1 MLERDVS
8 PPSLLAGALRCQSMV
23 LILLCLGSPS
33 SPRSWRMDLAVLRED
48 LNLSWGWQRPGDKSL
63 CAWGDQTPL
72 SQHLFG
78 WHRDLCCELLATVML
93 HSVEGVWN
101 FWCSLPWTLPR
112 RSPPDGRKALNPAR
126 IPAACNWSRGKT
138 RGTKELGEF
147 IEGNFENSTL
157 NLSTQTSSLTALGC
171 RSCRS
176 LTKEETNARHPAHPS
191 CWFEGKK
198 SILWTASSLIHFQL
212 MGKNSWN
219 SLKSAARVV
228 WASLKSQWEELNY
241 T

>member
-8 PPSLLAGALRCQSMV
+8 PPSLLAGALRCQFKV

-78 WHRDLCCELLATVML
+78 WHRDLCCELLATVVL

-101 FWCSLPWTLPR
+101 FLVFTSMDTAQEEPPR
-112 RSPPDGRKALNPAR
+112 
-126 IPAACNWSRGKT
+126 W
-138 RGTKELGEF
+138 E
-147 IEGNFENSTL
+147 EGSESCQD
-157 NLSTQTSSLTALGC
+157 SSSLQLKQGQNTGHEGTWWVYWGQLWEQHFEFKHPNC
-171 RSCRS
+171 PHS
-176 LTKEETNARHPAHPS
+176 L
-191 CWFEGKK
+191 
-198 SILWTASSLIHFQL
+198 LWA
-212 MGKNSWN
+212 
-219 SLKSAARVV
+219 VDPV
-228 WASLKSQWEELNY
+228 DP
-241 T
+241 

>member
-8 PPSLLAGALRCQSMV
+8 PPSLLAGALRCQFKV

-78 WHRDLCCELLATVML
+78 WHRDLCCELLATVVL

-157 NLSTQTSSLTALGC
+157 NLSTQTVLTHCFGL
-171 RSCRS
+171 
-176 LTKEETNARHPAHPS
+176 
-191 CWFEGKK
+191 
-198 SILWTASSLIHFQL
+198 SILSIPNKGRDKCQAPCSSIMLIWGEKKYIMDCFFP
-212 MGKNSWN
+212 NSFSVN
-219 SLKSAARVV
+219 G
-228 WASLKSQWEELNY
+228 
-241 T
+241 